1 MEMVRKELRR
11 ARYEQRLPEG
21 IVLTG
26 GGAKMRGIEQFVRET
41 LAVSVKIGVPSGLKG
56 VAEAVQKPEYAA
68 AVGLMLLATEN
79 ERHQGGERAAKKPK
93 KAAKGGWLRKIISKF

>member
-1 MEMVRKELRR
+1 MRKELKR

-26 GGAKMRGIEQFVRET
+26 GGAKIRDIDKFVREI
-41 LAVSVKIGVPSGLKG
+41 LGASVKIGAPAGLNG
-56 VAEAVQKPEYAA
+56 VADAVQKPEFAT

-79 ERHQGGERAAKKPK
+79 DKRQVGK
-93 KAAKGGWLRKIISKF
+93 KAHKKLKKEAKVGFLKRFMSKF